1 MNTARISVLVL
12 LLGLV
17 LAVAVGVVI
26 VIIYKRKVNNALKE
40 EKSNAHMR
48 IPAPADTMN
57 IVVKVIVI
65 ALLIWIA
72 FSLRT
77 ISDLRQDIANMQSG
91 TASQIMSLS
100 NEINILRTELAQ
112 VNNKVMQYN
121 SEVISVDATHDT
133 CTVRHTLQ
141 LKSYADD
148 TTVILRTGNG
158 EEIPLTHKGAGIFE
172 ADAKTDMFAQMMEPT
187 TVAIKEDGKNYVEEV
202 SRYFGDVVSYYQL
215 VIPLLNAGYNN
226 VMYDDGT
233 VSIADIVLYPEYK
246 QTYTITSAKVVVEQN
261 EKEIDSIDVT
271 KVVKDC
277 LETFYGD
284 VRIPLN
290 KLYNVAAKDT
300 FKVTLCITTPD
311 GYTLKQVITEKN
323 AENRHTSFGNTF
335 QIFDQNGY
343 LKVNAYPMY

>member
-1 MNTARISVLVL
+1 MNTARIGILVL

-77 ISDLRQDIANMQSG
+77 ISDLRQDIANMQSS
-91 TASQIMSLS
+91 TASEIMSLS

-172 ADAKTDMFAQMMEPT
+172 ADAETDMFAQMMEPT

-226 VMYDDGT
+226 VIYDDGT

-246 QTYTITSAKVVVEQN
+246 QIYTITSAKVVVEQN

-271 KVVKDC
+271 KDVKDC

-343 LKVNAYPMY
+343 LKVNAYPIY

>member
-77 ISDLRQDIANMQSG
+77 ISDLRQDIANMQSS

-187 TVAIKEDGKNYVEEV
+187 TVAIKEDGMNYVEEV

-246 QTYTITSAKVVVEQN
+246 QTYTITPAKVVVEQN
-261 EKEIDSIDVT
+261 EEEIDSIDVT
-271 KVVKDC
+271 KDVKDC

-343 LKVNAYPMY
+343 LKVNHYLIY

>member
-1 MNTARISVLVL
+1 MNTARIGILVL

-17 LAVAVGVVI
+17 LAVAAGVVI

-77 ISDLRQDIANMQSG
+77 ISDLRQDIANMQSS
-91 TASQIMSLS
+91 TASEIMSLS

-187 TVAIKEDGKNYVEEV
+187 TVSIKEGGKSTVEEV
-202 SRYFGDVVSYYQL
+202 ERHYGDIVSYYQL
-215 VIPLLNAGYNN
+215 VIPTLNASGAFIS
-226 VMYDDGT
+226 YDESS
-233 VSIADIVLYPEYK
+233 VSIPDIVLFPEYK
-246 QTYTITSAKVVVEQN
+246 QLYNISSAKIIVEQN
-261 EKEIDSIDVT
+261 EKEIETIDVT
-271 KVVKDC
+271 ADVKKS
-277 LETFYGD
+277 LETSFGD
-284 VRIPLN
+284 VNIPVN

>member
-1 MNTARISVLVL
+1 MNTARISVIVL
-12 LLGLV
+12 LLGLAI
-17 LAVAVGVVI
+17 LVAAGVVI
-26 VIIYKRKVNNALKE
+26 VIIYKRKVNKALTE

-77 ISDLRQDIANMQSG
+77 ISDLRQDIANMQSS
-91 TASQIMSLS
+91 TASEIMSLS

-246 QTYTITSAKVVVEQN
+246 QIYTITSAKVVVEQN

-335 QIFDQNGY
+335 QIFDRNGY
-343 LKVNAYPMY
+343 LKVNAYPIY

>member
-1 MNTARISVLVL
+1 MNTARISVIVL
-12 LLGLV
+12 LLGLAI
-17 LAVAVGVVI
+17 LVAAGVVI
-26 VIIYKRKVNNALKE
+26 VIIYKRKVNKALTE

-77 ISDLRQDIANMQSG
+77 ISDLRQDIANMQSS
-91 TASQIMSLS
+91 TASEIMSLS

-246 QTYTITSAKVVVEQN
+246 QIYTITSAKVVVEQN

-335 QIFDQNGY
+335 QIFDWNGY
-343 LKVNAYPMY
+343 LKVNAYPIY